1 MPATYDLRRRRTPD
15 AHFPS
20 AVFRGNIRVSQM
32 RVSADPHFQLGPFVR
47 GPSGQYSWG
56 SGVLRHLYRSL
67 CRAARFDQSVVG
79 GCLILLQ
86 LWAWERLPFTRPG
99 GILPVLQNDAPYAAR
114 GGSVLILGQQP
125 LTTLLQHIETNSID
139 VKWKTVGRRLIG
151 NPDHRQTVG
160 YLQTSPSY
168 ISTVEALRHISIQG
182 AIAAEQ
188 GQSNNYTNVKQ
199 QIATD
204 EPNRLNYGY
213 VLQFPRTAC
222 AYFYEPIDQVL
233 GPDQRR
239 QGNRRGRAVQGGHR
253 RQHSP
258 HINLNDEV
266 HMEVQHDDPEMGDVT
281 QQDFTQTLMSQSP
294 FRTPYVAHGHVF
306 EDGSSSQ
313 SPRHVARQVRSPSNQ
328 IPNAPFEH
336 PI

>member
-1 MPATYDLRRRRTPD
+1 MRISQARSSGETY
-15 AHFPS
+15 AFPKCAYLLIPIS
-20 AVFRGNIRVSQM
+20 N
-32 RVSADPHFQLGPFVR
+32 LGRDTQCFVR
-47 GPSGQYSWG
+47 GPRSEHKLDFTPALGSSSSSSSG
-56 SGVLRHLYRSL
+56 
-67 CRAARFDQSVVG
+67 
-79 GCLILLQ
+79 
-86 LWAWERLPFTRPG
+86 
-99 GILPVLQNDAPYAAR
+99 PY
-114 GGSVLILGQQP
+114 V
-125 LTTLLQHIETNSID
+125 TLAYEHWFY
-139 VKWKTVGRRLIG
+139 K
-151 NPDHRQTVG
+151 
-160 YLQTSPSY
+160 
-168 ISTVEALRHISIQG
+168 VEALRHISIQG

-188 GQSNNYTNVKQ
+188 GQSNNYTNVMQ
-199 QIATD
+199 QIAND
-204 EPNRLNYGY
+204 ELNRLNYGY
-213 VLQFPRTAC
+213 VLQFPRTGG

-239 QGNRRGRAVQGGHR
+239 QGNRRGRAAQGGHR

-328 IPNAPFEH
+328 KPNAPFEH
-336 PI
+336 PIQSSYYNNNEETTLNTSQVLDPTQTQELTGLVQYQRRRPTRNIRRPPCGTE

>member
-15 AHFPS
+15 AHFSS
-20 AVFRGNIRVSQM
+20 AVFGGNIRVSQM
-32 RVSADPHFQLGPFVR
+32 RVSADPHFQLGSFVR
-47 GPSGQYSWG
+47 GPRVSRARRMGTNVDG
-56 SGVLRHLYRSL
+56 GFDRSL
-67 CRAARFDQSVVG
+67 
-79 GCLILLQ
+79 
-86 LWAWERLPFTRPG
+86 
-99 GILPVLQNDAPYAAR
+99 NDR
-114 GGSVLILGQQP
+114 SSGFS
-125 LTTLLQHIETNSID
+125 
-139 VKWKTVGRRLIG
+139 R
-151 NPDHRQTVG
+151 
-160 YLQTSPSY
+160 
-168 ISTVEALRHISIQG
+168 VEALRHISIQG

-199 QIATD
+199 QIATN
-204 EPNRLNYGY
+204 ELNRLNYGY

-336 PI
+336 PIQSSYYNNNEETTLNTSQVLDPTQTQELTGLVQYQRRRPTRNIRRPPCGTE

>member
-20 AVFRGNIRVSQM
+20 AVFRGNIRVFQM
-32 RVSADPHFQLGPFVR
+32 RVSADPHFQIGPFVR
-47 GPSGQYSWG
+47 GPRQAIWTARVPLLFFYAVEWHYPDRVCRQFGGYQDIPSHVEYDHNLHKLDGRTKNEDC
-56 SGVLRHLYRSL
+56 GVFHHAYVALWENRTHQLVPIGTHSPLGPYVTLAYEHWFYR
-67 CRAARFDQSVVG
+67 
-79 GCLILLQ
+79 
-86 LWAWERLPFTRPG
+86 
-99 GILPVLQNDAPYAAR
+99 
-114 GGSVLILGQQP
+114 
-125 LTTLLQHIETNSID
+125 
-139 VKWKTVGRRLIG
+139 
-151 NPDHRQTVG
+151 
-160 YLQTSPSY
+160 
-168 ISTVEALRHISIQG
+168 VEALRHISIQG

-204 EPNRLNYGY
+204 ELNQLNYGY

-239 QGNRRGRAVQGGHR
+239 QGNRRGRAAQGGHR
-253 RQHSP
+253 RQHSL

-313 SPRHVARQVRSPSNQ
+313 SPRHVAR
-328 IPNAPFEH
+328 
-336 PI
+336 